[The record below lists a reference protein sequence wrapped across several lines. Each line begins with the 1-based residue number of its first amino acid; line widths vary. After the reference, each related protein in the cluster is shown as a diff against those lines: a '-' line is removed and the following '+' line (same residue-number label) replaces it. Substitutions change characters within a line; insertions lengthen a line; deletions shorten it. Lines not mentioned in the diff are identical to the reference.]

1 MCSKK
6 SANKTIFI
14 ELFLFKKGNLTD
26 DEMYWINKFLFKSN
40 SMPYDKIS
48 ELVFNKPKE
57 AIENE
62 YFLAHIKQLSDYSQ
76 VHNPV

>member
-1 MCSKK
+1 
-6 SANKTIFI
+6 
-14 ELFLFKKGNLTD
+14 
-26 DEMYWINKFLFKSN
+26 MYWINKFLFKSN

-62 YFLAHIKQLSDYSQ
+62 YFWLI
-76 VHNPV
+76 